1 MANIMSQVDFRNKP
15 SRNGFDLSMKRNFT
29 AKVGEILPVWYKSI
43 IPGDKFRIDLK
54 SFTRTQPLNTA
65 AYGRIREYY
74 DFYFVPME
82 SIWNKFPEIIQQLND
97 NPVHNSVGISP
108 SNSKY
113 SGQLPY
119 FTCSALAT
127 YINTMAKG
135 IPAGGV
141 NYNGYSRAP
150 LTCKLLSYLGYPD
163 FSAFLEPDNT
173 WASNPFNVNLQL
185 SPFPLLAYQYIY
197 NVFFRFIQWENS
209 QPSCFNID
217 FMTGFAGSVFNPW
230 DIALTGSNESD
241 FFKYYNMFDLRYCNY
256 NKDLLFGLLPQQQ
269 LGESSVALL
278 SGTIQGSSQNEPSS
292 QLYLTSSAT
301 GAWHPAGFTINFS
314 SNSNGSSSAGI
325 DILALRQ
332 AEFLQKWKEIAQ
344 SAGKTYREQ
353 VKAHWGVDVPITS
366 THEPIYLGGTATSLN
381 VGEVINNNI
390 TGDNAADIAGK
401 GTFVQNGVIEFE
413 TKGEYGILM
422 CIYHAV
428 PQIDYISSNV
438 DIDLTKVNAAD
449 WAIPEFDKIGMQS
462 VPLSAFVLDNKN
474 KFTET
479 NSAPLDNIPVGY
491 APRYVEYKTSI
502 DRSLGAFASTL
513 QSWII
518 GQNSRQ
524 LLARIYGNDSP
535 TGIYGSSVN
544 YSLFKVSPADV
555 DSIFAVEA
563 DATVETDQLLVESY
577 FDIKAV
583 RNLDYNGL
591 PY

>member
-1 MANIMSQVDFRNKP
+1 
-15 SRNGFDLSMKRNFT
+15 
-29 AKVGEILPVWYKSI
+29 
-43 IPGDKFRIDLK
+43 
-54 SFTRTQPLNTA
+54 
-65 AYGRIREYY
+65 
-74 DFYFVPME
+74 
-82 SIWNKFPEIIQQLND
+82 
-97 NPVHNSVGISP
+97 
-108 SNSKY
+108 
-113 SGQLPY
+113 
-119 FTCSALAT
+119 
-127 YINTMAKG
+127 
-135 IPAGGV
+135 
-141 NYNGYSRAP
+141 
-150 LTCKLLSYLGYPD
+150 
-163 FSAFLEPDNT
+163 
-173 WASNPFNVNLQL
+173 
-185 SPFPLLAYQYIY
+185 
-197 NVFFRFIQWENS
+197 
-209 QPSCFNID
+209 
-217 FMTGFAGSVFNPW
+217 MTGLSGSVFNPW
-230 DIALTGSNESD
+230 DTALSGANTSD

-269 LGESSVALL
+269 LGETSVSLL
-278 SGTIQGSSQNEPSS
+278 SGVISLGSTSGSYTPNSLTFKDPPVQGVNNNVSIRGAVNGDSS
-292 QLYLTSSAT
+292 
-301 GAWHPAGFTINFS
+301 GGIN
-314 SNSNGSSSAGI
+314 
-325 DILALRQ
+325 ILALRQ

-353 VKAHWGVDVPITS
+353 VKAHWDVDVPVTS

-401 GTFVQNGVIEFE
+401 GTFIQNGVIEFE

-438 DIDLTKVNAAD
+438 DIDLTKVKATD

-462 VPLSAFVLDNKN
+462 VPLSAFVLDNKD
-474 KFTET
+474 KFTST
-479 NSAPLDNIPVGY
+479 NSAPLDNVAVGY
-491 APRYVEYKTSI
+491 APRYVEYKTSL
-502 DRSLGAFASTL
+502 DRSMGAFASTL

-518 GQNSRQ
+518 GQNSKQ
-524 LLARIYGNDSP
+524 ILARVYGNDSP
-535 TGIYGSSVN
+535 TGIYGTSVN

>member
-74 DFYFVPME
+74 DLYFVPME
-82 SIWNKFPEIIQQLND
+82 SIWNKFPEVIQQLND
-97 NPVHNSVGISP
+97 NPVHNAVGISP
-108 SNSKY
+108 SSSKY

-141 NYNGYSRAP
+141 NYNDYSRAP

-163 FSAFLEPDNT
+163 FSAFLKETNT
-173 WASNPFNVNLQL
+173 WSANPFNVNLQL
-185 SPFPLLAYQYIY
+185 SPFPLLAYQRIY
-197 NVFFRFIQWENS
+197 NDFFRFTQWENS

-217 FMTGFAGSVFNPW
+217 FMTGFSGSVFNPW
-230 DIALTGSNESD
+230 DTALLGSNISD
-241 FFKYYNMFDLRYCNY
+241 FYKYYNMFDLRYCNY

-269 LGESSVALL
+269 LGETSVALA
-278 SGTIQGSSQNEPSS
+278 SGNLRSSGGVIDFSEMPKKNANTITRFAVGAGS
-292 QLYLTSSAT
+292 LTDGSAST
-301 GAWHPAGFTINFS
+301 L
-314 SNSNGSSSAGI
+314 GI
-325 DILALRQ
+325 DVLALRQ

-353 VKAHWGVDVPITS
+353 VKAHWGVDVPVTS

-390 TGDNAADIAGK
+390 TADNAADIAGK

-428 PQIDYISSNV
+428 PQIDYISSCV
-438 DIDLTKVNAAD
+438 DIDLIKVKATD
-449 WAIPEFDKIGMQS
+449 WAIPEFDHIGMQS
-462 VPLSAFVLDNKN
+462 VPLSTFVLDNKD
-474 KFTET
+474 KFTST

-491 APRYVEYKTSI
+491 APRYVEYKTSL

-518 GQNSRQ
+518 GQNSKQ
-524 LLARIYGNDSP
+524 ILARIYGHDSP
-535 TGIYGSSVN
+535 TGLYGSSVN

-555 DSIFAVEA
+555 DSIFAVQA
-563 DATVETDQLLVESY
+563 DATVDTDQLLVESY

>member
-74 DFYFVPME
+74 DLYFVPME
-82 SIWNKFPEIIQQLND
+82 SIWNKFPEIVQQLNE
-97 NPVHNSVGISP
+97 NPVHNNVGISP
-108 SNSKY
+108 SSSKY

-119 FTCSALAT
+119 FTCSA
-127 YINTMAKG
+127 MAKYVHVMMQG
-135 IPAGGV
+135 IPAGGT
-141 NYNGYSRAP
+141 NYNGFNRAP

-163 FSAFLEPDNT
+163 FSSFLKTDNT
-173 WASNPFNVNLQL
+173 WSSNPFNVDLQL
-185 SPFPLLAYQYIY
+185 SPFPLLAYQRIY
-197 NVFFRFIQWENS
+197 NDFFRFTQWENS

-217 FMTGFAGSVFNPW
+217 FMTGFQGSVSNPW
-230 DIALTGSNESD
+230 DLALSGSNISD

-269 LGESSVALL
+269 LGATSVALL
-278 SGTIQGSSQNEPSS
+278 SGTIRGTSGSFHMGSDPSIGTNIVDNYS
-292 QLYLTSSAT
+292 
-301 GAWHPAGFTINFS
+301 FS
-314 SNSNGSSSAGI
+314 VSNSSSGSTTAGI

-332 AEFLQKWKEIAQ
+332 AEFLQKWREIAQ

-353 VKAHWGVDVPITS
+353 VKAHWGVDVPVTS

-401 GTFVQNGVIEFE
+401 GTFVQNGIIEFE

-438 DIDLTKVNAAD
+438 DIDLTKVKATD

-462 VPLSAFVLDNKN
+462 IPLSAFVVDNKD
-474 KFTET
+474 KFKEA
-479 NSAPLDNIPVGY
+479 NSAPSTNIPIGY
-491 APRYVEYKTSI
+491 APRYVEYKTSL
-502 DRSLGAFASTL
+502 DRSMGAFASTL

-518 GQNSRQ
+518 GQNSTQ
-524 LLARIYGNDSP
+524 LLSRIYGADAP
-535 TGIYGSSVN
+535 TGIMSGTSVN
-544 YSLFKVSPADV
+544 YSLFKVSPSDV
-555 DSIFAVEA
+555 DSIFAVNA

>member
-65 AYGRIREYY
+65 AYGRIREYF
-74 DFYFVPME
+74 DLYFVPME
-82 SIWNKFPEIIQQLND
+82 SLWNKFPEVIQQLND
-97 NPVHNSVGISP
+97 NPVHNAVGVSP
-108 SNSKY
+108 SSARY
-113 SGQLPY
+113 SGQLPF
-119 FTCSALAT
+119 FTCASLAT

-141 NYNGYSRAP
+141 NYNGYRRAP

-163 FSAFLEPDNT
+163 FSAFLEEGNT

-185 SPFPLLAYQYIY
+185 SPFPLLAYQRIY
-197 NVFFRFIQWENS
+197 NDFFRFTQWENS

-217 FMTGFAGSVFNPW
+217 FMKGLAGGVFNPW
-230 DIALTGSNESD
+230 DIALLGSNTSD

-269 LGESSVALL
+269 LGDTSVALL
-278 SGTIQGSSQNEPSS
+278 SGIIQAGDV
-292 QLYLTSSAT
+292 T
-301 GAWHPAGFTINFS
+301 GAVSGNSINFS
-314 SNSNGSSSAGI
+314 KAPVAGNNTGVAISMGITDKSSAGI

-332 AEFLQKWKEIAQ
+332 AEFLQKWKEVAQ

-353 VKAHWGVDVPITS
+353 VKAHWGVDVPVTS
-366 THEPIYLGGTATSLN
+366 THEPIYLGGTASSLN

-428 PQIDYISSNV
+428 PQIDYIASNV
-438 DIDLTKVNAAD
+438 DMDLTKVKATD

-462 VPLSAFVLDNKN
+462 VPLSAFVLDNKD
-474 KFTET
+474 KFTST
-479 NSAPLDNIPVGY
+479 NSAPLDNIPIGY
-491 APRYVEYKTSI
+491 APRYIEYKTSL
-502 DRSLGAFASTL
+502 DRSMGAFASSL

-524 LLARIYGNDSP
+524 LLSRIYGNDSP

-563 DATVETDQLLVESY
+563 DDTVDTDQLLVESY

-583 RNLDYNGL
+583 RNLDVNGL

>member
-74 DFYFVPME
+74 DLYFVPME
-82 SIWNKFPEIIQQLND
+82 SLWNKFPEIVQQLND
-97 NPVHNSVGISP
+97 NPVHNSVGVSP
-108 SNSKY
+108 SSTKY

-119 FTCSALAT
+119 FTCSSLAS

-141 NYNGYSRAP
+141 NYNGYNRAP

-163 FSAFLEPDNT
+163 FSAFLDSKNT
-173 WASNPFNVNLQL
+173 WSSNPFNVNLQL
-185 SPFPLLAYQYIY
+185 TPFPLLAYQRIY
-197 NVFFRFIQWENS
+197 NDFFRFTQWENS

-217 FMTGFAGSVFNPW
+217 FMTGFSGSVFNPW
-230 DIALTGSNESD
+230 DVALSGVNTSD

-269 LGESSVALL
+269 LGETSVALL
-278 SGTIQGSSQNEPSS
+278 SGMVRGNSGSFDFVAEPQKKGNKVDNFSFRIGSSLNADS
-292 QLYLTSSAT
+292 T
-301 GAWHPAGFTINFS
+301 
-314 SNSNGSSSAGI
+314 AGI

-353 VKAHWGVDVPITS
+353 VKAHWGVDVPVTS

-422 CIYHAV
+422 CVYHAV
-428 PQIDYISSNV
+428 PQIDYISSSV
-438 DIDLTKVNAAD
+438 DMDLTKVKATD

-462 VPLSAFVLDNKN
+462 VPLSTFVLDNKD
-474 KFTET
+474 KFTST
-479 NSAPLDNIPVGY
+479 NSAPLDNIAVGY
-491 APRYVEYKTSI
+491 APRYVEYKTSL
-502 DRSLGAFASTL
+502 DRSMGAFASTL

-518 GQNSRQ
+518 GQNSKQ
-524 LLARIYGNDSP
+524 IIARIYGNDSP
-535 TGIYGSSVN
+535 TGLYGSSVN

-555 DSIFAVEA
+555 DSIFAVNA

>member
-74 DFYFVPME
+74 DLYFVPME
-82 SIWNKFPEIIQQLND
+82 SIWNKFPEIVQQLND
-97 NPVHNSVGISP
+97 NPVHNSAGISP
-108 SNSKY
+108 SSTNY

-119 FTCSALAT
+119 FTCSSLAT
-127 YINTMAKG
+127 YINNMSKG
-135 IPAGGV
+135 IPAGGT
-141 NYNGYSRAP
+141 NYNGYNRAP

-163 FSAFLEPDNT
+163 FSAFLDKANT
-173 WASNPFNVNLQL
+173 WSTNPFNVNVQL
-185 SPFPLLAYQYIY
+185 SPFPLLAYQRIY
-197 NVFFRFIQWENS
+197 NDFFRFTQWENS

-217 FMTGFAGSVFNPW
+217 FMTGLSGSVFNPW
-230 DIALTGSNESD
+230 DVALTGVNTSD

-269 LGESSVALL
+269 LGETSVALL
-278 SGTIQGSSQNEPSS
+278 SGTFRFGATSPNTVNGKVNFRSSPVSGENTAS
-292 QLYLTSSAT
+292 LYGPISY
-301 GAWHPAGFTINFS
+301 N
-314 SNSNGSSSAGI
+314 NSAGI

-332 AEFLQKWKEIAQ
+332 AEFLQKWKEVAQ

-353 VKAHWGVDVPITS
+353 VKAHWGVDVPVTS

-438 DIDLTKVNAAD
+438 DIDLTKVKATD

-474 KFTET
+474 KFTST
-479 NSAPLDNIPVGY
+479 NSAPLGNIAVGY
-491 APRYVEYKTSI
+491 APRYIEYKTSL
-502 DRSLGAFASTL
+502 DRSMGAFASTL

-518 GQNSRQ
+518 GQNSKQ
-524 LLARIYGNDSP
+524 LIARIYGNDSP
-535 TGIYGSSVN
+535 TGIYGTSVN

>member
-74 DFYFVPME
+74 DLYFVPME
-82 SIWNKFPEIIQQLND
+82 SIWNKFPEIVQQLND
-97 NPVHNSVGISP
+97 NPVHNAVGISP
-108 SNSKY
+108 SSSKY

-119 FTCSALAT
+119 FTCSSLAT
-127 YINTMAKG
+127 YINTMARG

-141 NYNGYSRAP
+141 NYNGYNRAP

-163 FSAFLEPDNT
+163 FSAFLKESNT
-173 WASNPFNVNLQL
+173 WSENPFNVNLQL
-185 SPFPLLAYQYIY
+185 SPFPLLAYQRIY
-197 NVFFRFIQWENS
+197 NDFFRFTQWENS
-209 QPSCFNID
+209 QPSSFNID
-217 FMTGFAGSVFNPW
+217 FMTGFSGSVFNPW
-230 DIALTGSNESD
+230 DTALSGPNTSD

-269 LGESSVALL
+269 LGETSVALL
-278 SGTIQGSSQNEPSS
+278 SGTLQAGSGVGSVQNSNITFATQPSPGS
-292 QLYLTSSAT
+292 NNKV
-301 GAWHPAGFTINFS
+301 FVRMDINS
-314 SNSNGSSSAGI
+314 SNTAGI

-332 AEFLQKWKEIAQ
+332 AEFLQKWKEVAQ

-353 VKAHWGVDVPITS
+353 VKAHWGVDVPVTS

-438 DIDLTKVNAAD
+438 DIDLTKVKATD

-462 VPLSAFVLDNKN
+462 VPLSAFVLDNKD
-474 KFTET
+474 KFTST
-479 NSAPLDNIPVGY
+479 NSAPLDNIAVGY
-491 APRYVEYKTSI
+491 APRYVEYKTSL
-502 DRSLGAFASTL
+502 DRSMGAFASTL

-518 GQNSRQ
+518 GQNSKQ
-524 LLARIYGNDSP
+524 LIARIYGNDSP

-591 PY
+591 LY

>member
-74 DFYFVPME
+74 DLYFVPME
-82 SIWNKFPEIIQQLND
+82 SIWNKFPEIVQQLND
-97 NPVHNSVGISP
+97 TPVHNSAGISP
-108 SNSKY
+108 SSSKY

-119 FTCSALAT
+119 FTCSSLAT
-127 YINTMAKG
+127 YINNMSKG

-141 NYNGYSRAP
+141 NYNGYNRAP

-163 FSAFLEPDNT
+163 FSAFLNKANT
-173 WASNPFNVNLQL
+173 WSANPFNVNMQL
-185 SPFPLLAYQYIY
+185 SPFPLLAYQRIY
-197 NVFFRFIQWENS
+197 NDFFRFTQWENS

-217 FMTGFAGSVFNPW
+217 FMTGFSGSVFNPW
-230 DIALTGSNESD
+230 DTALSGVNTSD

-269 LGESSVALL
+269 LGETSVALL
-278 SGTIQGSSQNEPSS
+278 SGT
-292 QLYLTSSAT
+292 LRSSAASWSNTSVEPNTRQTVSDLGIVIDKNRT
-301 GAWHPAGFTINFS
+301 GPST
-314 SNSNGSSSAGI
+314 AGI

-353 VKAHWGVDVPITS
+353 VKAHWGVDVPVTS

-438 DIDLTKVNAAD
+438 DIDLTKVKATD

-462 VPLSAFVLDNKN
+462 VPLSAFVVDNKD
-474 KFTET
+474 KFTST
-479 NSAPLDNIPVGY
+479 NSAPLSNIAVGY
-491 APRYVEYKTSI
+491 APRYIEYKTSL
-502 DRSLGAFASTL
+502 DRSMGAFASTL

-518 GQNSRQ
+518 GQNSKQ
-524 LLARIYGNDSP
+524 IIARIYGNDSP
-535 TGIYGSSVN
+535 TGIYGTSVN